1 MGSGGGGGSAKTSP
15 QKGSQWPPVPVTSS
29 GRTSP
34 TGTYVSISPL
44 AQHRKEGSGNAGG
57 WSDNT
62 ARSGI
67 HKYGTVK
74 SGVDSR
80 NMRKVSGLVRPATA
94 PSSPMVHRTAKDNYV
109 YQTPR

>member
-1 MGSGGGGGSAKTSP
+1 MGTGGGGSAKTSP
-15 QKGSQWPPVPVTSS
+15 QKSSHWPPVPVTSS

-44 AQHRKEGSGNAGG
+44 AQHGREGNGGG
-57 WSDNT
+57 WQENT

-67 HKYGTVK
+67 SKHGTVK

-80 NMRKVSGLVRPATA
+80 GGRKGLGSVLVRPATA
-94 PSSPMVHRTAKDNYV
+94 PSSPMVNRTIKDNYV